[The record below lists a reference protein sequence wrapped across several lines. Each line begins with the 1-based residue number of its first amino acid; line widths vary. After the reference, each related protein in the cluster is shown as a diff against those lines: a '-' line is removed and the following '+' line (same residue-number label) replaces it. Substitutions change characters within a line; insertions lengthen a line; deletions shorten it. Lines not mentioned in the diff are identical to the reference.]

1 VSTTLLVLIKATGFW
16 KASMNTK
23 LLVLAPALLLSG
35 CVVDSSAYYGD
46 AASSAPE
53 AVPAHVYFYP
63 TQGQSPERQERD
75 RYECYNWAVSRTG
88 FDPSRRPLPPS
99 QRDVVVPARPTGE
112 ATVGG
117 ALIGAI
123 IGAAVSDSR
132 NAASGA
138 LVGAAAGG
146 LLGAVSESAQADE
159 DARRYTASQAAAA
172 AGNGRAAADYQR
184 AMSACLEAR
193 GYSVK

>member
-1 VSTTLLVLIKATGFW
+1 
-16 KASMNTK
+16 MNTK
-23 LLVLAPALLLSG
+23 LLLLAPALLLSG
-35 CVVDSSAYYGD
+35 CVVDSSSAYYAD
-46 AASSAPE
+46 AAESAAEP
-53 AVPAHVYFYP
+53 VPPQVYFYP
-63 TQGQSPERQERD
+63 TQGQTPERQERD

-99 QRDVVVPARPTGE
+99 QRGVVVPPRPTGE

-138 LVGAAAGG
+138 IVGAAAGG
-146 LLGAVSESAQADE
+146 LLGAASESAQADE
-159 DARRYTASQAAAA
+159 DARRYAASQAAAA